1 VIHAI
6 GHVLGLDNPSGAWYL
21 WWSGVGADLG
31 ILGAVAG
38 AYRRMNCEVHGCWRL
53 GRHATAAGH
62 RVCRLHHP
70 LDKITP
76 DVVAAAHE
84 EAAQR

>member
-1 VIHAI
+1 MLHTI
-6 GHVLGLDNPSGAWYL
+6 GHILGLDNASGAWYL

-31 ILGAVAG
+31 ILGAVVG
-38 AYRRMNCEVHGCWRL
+38 AYRRVNCEVHGCWRL

-62 RVCRLHHP
+62 RVCRRHHP

-76 DVVAAAHE
+76 AVVIEAHE
-84 EAAQR
+84 EAARQ